1 MTPKEFS
8 QSLYD
13 ANDDAKHQ
21 VIAWLEERGFMAW
34 VNEDQYGIDVQAL
47 RMGKQYVFEVE
58 VKHNWGDGGFPF
70 DSVHFPLRK
79 SKFAA
84 EDNAWFVM
92 LNRSR
97 TQMLLVSGAVFR
109 ESKVVWKATK
119 YTDDEEFVEIPLSR
133 CIFRDLQGGMNR

>member
-79 SKFAA
+79 NKFAA

-109 ESKVVWKATK
+109 ESRVVWKATK
-119 YTDDEEFVEIPLSR
+119 YTEDEEFVEIPLSR

>member
-79 SKFAA
+79 GKFAA

-119 YTDDEEFVEIPLSR
+119 YTEDEEFVEIPLSR

>member
-21 VIAWLEERGFMAW
+21 VIAWLEGRGFMAW

-79 SKFAA
+79 DKFAA
-84 EDNAWFVM
+84 EEGAWFVM

-97 TQMLLVSGAVFR
+97 TQMLLVSGDVFR
-109 ESKVVWKATK
+109 EGRIVRKATK
-119 YTDDEEFVEIPLSR
+119 YTEDEEFVEIPLSR

>member
-79 SKFAA
+79 NKFAA
-84 EDNAWFVM
+84 EEGAWFVM

-97 TQMLLVSGAVFR
+97 TQMLLVSGEVFR
-109 ESKVVWKATK
+109 ESKVVRKATK
-119 YTDDEEFVEIPLSR
+119 YTEDEEFVEIPLSR

>member
-79 SKFAA
+79 NKFAA
-84 EDNAWFVM
+84 EEGAWFVM

-97 TQMLLVSGAVFR
+97 TQMLLVCGEVFR
-109 ESKVVWKATK
+109 ESKVVRKATK
-119 YTDDEEFVEIPLSR
+119 YTEDEEFVEIPLSR

>member
-79 SKFAA
+79 NKFAA

-109 ESKVVWKATK
+109 ESKVVRKATK
-119 YTDDEEFVEIPLSR
+119 YTEDEEFVEIPLSR

>member
-79 SKFAA
+79 NKFAA
-84 EDNAWFVM
+84 EEGAWFVM

-97 TQMLLVSGAVFR
+97 TKMLLVSGEVFR
-109 ESKVVWKATK
+109 ESKVVRKATK
-119 YTDDEEFVEIPLSR
+119 YTEDEEFVEIPLSR

>member
-92 LNRSR
+92 LNSSR
-97 TQMLLVSGAVFR
+97 TQMLLVSGAIFR
-109 ESKVVWKATK
+109 ESRVVRKATK
-119 YTDDEEFVEIPLSR
+119 YTNDEEFVEIPLSR

>member
-1 MTPKEFS
+1 MTHKEFS

-79 SKFAA
+79 NKFAA

-97 TQMLLVSGAVFR
+97 TQMLLVSGEVFR
-109 ESKVVWKATK
+109 ESKVVRKATK
-119 YTDDEEFVEIPLSR
+119 YTEDEEFVEIPLSR

>member
-1 MTPKEFS
+1 
-8 QSLYD
+8 
-13 ANDDAKHQ
+13 
-21 VIAWLEERGFMAW
+21 MAW

-70 DSVHFPLRK
+70 DSEHFPLRK
-79 SKFAA
+79 NKFAA

-97 TQMLLVSGAVFR
+97 TKMLLVSGAVFR
-109 ESKVVWKATK
+109 ESKVVRKATK
-119 YTDDEEFVEIPLSR
+119 YTEDEEFVEISLSR

>member
-97 TQMLLVSGAVFR
+97 TQILLVSGAVFR
-109 ESKVVWKATK
+109 ESKVVRKATK

>member
-1 MTPKEFS
+1 MTPKQFS

-21 VIAWLEERGFMAW
+21 VIAWLEGRGFMAW
-34 VNEDQYGIDVQAL
+34 VNDDQYGIDVQAL

-58 VKHNWGDGGFPF
+58 VKHNWGDDGFPF

-79 SKFAA
+79 SKFAI
-84 EDNAWFVM
+84 EEGAWFAM

-97 TQMLLVSGAVFR
+97 TQILLISGETFMQG
-109 ESKVVWKATK
+109 KVVRKATK
-119 YTDDEEFVEIPLSR
+119 YTEDEEFMEIPLSR
-133 CIFRDLQGGMNR
+133 CIFRDLREGMNR

>member
-1 MTPKEFS
+1 MTPKDFS

-21 VIAWLEERGFMAW
+21 VIAWLEKRGFMAW
-34 VNEDQYGIDVQAL
+34 VNDDQYGIDVQAL

-58 VKHNWGDGGFPF
+58 VKHNWGSDGFPF

-79 SKFAA
+79 DKFAA

-92 LNRSR
+92 LNRDR
-97 TQMLLVSGAVFR
+97 TQILLVSGKAFR
-109 ESKVVWKATK
+109 EGRVVRKATK
-119 YTDDEEFVEIPLSR
+119 YTDSEEFVEIPISR
-133 CIFRDLQGGMNR
+133 CIFRDLNEEQYR

>member
-1 MTPKEFS
+1 
-8 QSLYD
+8 
-13 ANDDAKHQ
+13 
-21 VIAWLEERGFMAW
+21 MAW

-79 SKFAA
+79 NKFAA
-84 EDNAWFVM
+84 EEGAWFVM

-97 TQMLLVSGAVFR
+97 TQMLLVSGEVFR
-109 ESKVVWKATK
+109 ESKVVRKATK
-119 YTDDEEFVEIPLSR
+119 YTEDEEFVEIPLSR

>member
-1 MTPKEFS
+1 MTPKQFS

-58 VKHNWGDGGFPF
+58 VKHNWDDDGFPF
-70 DSVHFPLRK
+70 SSVHFPLRK
-79 SKFAA
+79 NKFAA

-97 TQMLLVSGAVFR
+97 TQILLVSGKTFR
-109 ESKVVWKATK
+109 EGKIVKKRTK